1 MPNEEEIKK
10 EIEVKL
16 DEPLSEKEIEI
27 KPNALET
34 LTQTFDKEELGN
46 NLLSKGVD
54 NIEEFKRNYGYGQ
67 GLDKSLQIIS
77 ETIEKYKKGEIED
90 DE

>member
-1 MPNEEEIKK
+1 MEKLLQQIKNQIKK
-10 EIEVKL
+10 H
-16 DEPLSEKEIEI
+16 
-27 KPNALET
+27 
-34 LTQTFDKEELGN
+34 KEELGN

-67 GLDKSLQIIS
+67 GLDKSLQIMNEI
-77 ETIEKYKKGEIED
+77 IEKYKKGEIED

>member
-1 MPNEEEIKK
+1 M
-10 EIEVKL
+10 
-16 DEPLSEKEIEI
+16 
-27 KPNALET
+27 
-34 LTQTFDKEELGN
+34 
-46 NLLSKGVD
+46 LSKGVD
-54 NIEEFKRNYGYGQ
+54 NIEEFKRHYGYGQ